1 MHGQHRHNKSPLQKQ
16 LTVAKCLNRFT
27 DLFMINLACRFC
39 FISSTL
45 FMASTV
51 EIKKDFRSEVN

>member
-1 MHGQHRHNKSPLQKQ
+1 
-16 LTVAKCLNRFT
+16 
-27 DLFMINLACRFC
+27 MINLACRFC

-51 EIKKDFRSEVN
+51 EIEKDFSSEVNWQKTVMASKYGK